1 MKKSWI
7 GLLIFFIS
15 SFLLPKD
22 NIKIGAYAG
31 YFSVRDNAIK
41 EVYTS
46 GDVTYGARLGVRV
59 WNGLHIW
66 LSGGQF
72 RKVSETTLLA
82 LGDTTTLVLNPFS
95 LSLRYVFPL
104 GAVNPYI
111 GGGYTY
117 IYFKETSDIGN
128 VSGDGRGYS
137 MDTGIEFILSRRF
150 HLDLGVSYSEAKVN
164 PTGRDVQIGGLQAG
178 ISFLVVF

>member
-1 MKKSWI
+1 MKKSCI

-15 SFLLPKD
+15 SFLLPND

-41 EVYTS
+41 EVYTN
-46 GDVTYGARLGVRV
+46 GDVTYGARLGVRI
-59 WNGLHIW
+59 WKGLHIW
-66 LSGGQF
+66 VSGGQF

-82 LGDTTTLVLNPFS
+82 DTTTLVLNPFT

-104 GAVNPYI
+104 GTVNPYI

-117 IYFKETSDIGN
+117 IYFKEKSDIGD

-137 MDTGIEFILSRRF
+137 MDTGIEFKLSQRF
-150 HLDLGVSYSEAKVN
+150 RLDLGVSYSQAKVN
-164 PTGRDVQIGGLQAG
+164 PTGHDVEIGGLQAG
-178 ISFLVVF
+178 LAFLVVF

>member
-1 MKKSWI
+1 MKKTCI

-31 YFSVRDNAIK
+31 YFSVRDNTIK
-41 EVYTS
+41 QVYTD
-46 GDVTYGARLGVRV
+46 GDVTYGARIGVRI

-72 RKVSETTLLA
+72 RKVSGTTL
-82 LGDTTTLVLNPFS
+82 LGDTTTLVLNPVT
-95 LSLRYVFPL
+95 LSLRYAAPL
-104 GAVNPYI
+104 GRVNPYI

-117 IYFKETSDIGN
+117 IYYKEKSEIGN
-128 VSGDGRGYS
+128 VTGEGKGYS
-137 MDTGIEFILSRRF
+137 VDAGIEIKLARWFS
-150 HLDLGVSYSEAKVN
+150 LDLGASYSSAKVN
-164 PTGRDVQIGGLQAG
+164 PTGFDIELGGLQTCV
-178 ISFLVVF
+178 SFLLVI